1 MILAID
7 RPVPA
12 IRVALNHSS
21 IVALGSCR
29 GATLTHA
36 RTERLDSPADMTDA
50 VEDAAYA
57 VTPASSLTIDFSAA
71 SESGSTGTC
80 SASAV

>member
-29 GATLTHA
+29 RATPTHA
-36 RTERLDSPADMTDA
+36 RIERFESPADKTN
-50 VEDAAYA
+50 AAKSESYGE
-57 VTPASSLTIDFSAA
+57 TPAFSLTIDFSAA